1 MQGVG
6 EAAAGDGVLM
16 EGQSQVPAVGILPE
30 AIGFRD
36 GLQDCGEIEGAAAAV
51 EIVGEIIIGVLELE
65 ISRF

>member
-1 MQGVG
+1 
-6 EAAAGDGVLM
+6 M